1 MEQADATRCG
11 HCRAEK
17 EVVSMSASAR
27 RGLWLLPL
35 AGVLTGVPWFEFIHV
50 RPGQP
55 HVARDEALRA
65 LSLGDQVA
73 TYAYGAGFLCLLF
86 GLLALHASV
95 MSRRPGLVTLGAV
108 VLDVLAVAL
117 LLSVQIGVLALAR
130 PIAAEL
136 YLSGHEDTAPLVL
149 QLSGG
154 AFGARVMGFL
164 LATIFIALLGAIAT
178 GTAIWRS
185 GAVRKWAAVLFAI
198 GFVLTM
204 TDFPL
209 IGWVGSAL
217 LVSVGGWIAWAVTR
231 SAVATTKDAPPA
243 PAGDR
248 LAEA

>member
-1 MEQADATRCG
+1 
-11 HCRAEK
+11 
-17 EVVSMSASAR
+17 MSTSAR

-50 RPGQP
+50 GPGQP

-73 TYAYGAGFLCLLF
+73 VYAYAAGFLCLLF

-95 MSRRPGLVTLGAV
+95 MSRRPGVVTLAAV
-108 VLDVLAVAL
+108 VLDEV
-117 LLSVQIGVLALAR
+117 GVLALAR

-154 AFGARVMGFL
+154 TFGARVMGFL
-164 LATIFIALLGAIAT
+164 LGTIFIALLGAIAT
-178 GTAIWRS
+178 GAAIWRS
-185 GAVRKWAAVLFAI
+185 GAVPKWAAVLFAI

-204 TDFPL
+204 TDTPL
-209 IGWVGSAL
+209 IGWFGSAL
-217 LVSVGGWIAWAVTR
+217 LFGVGSWIAWAVTR
-231 SAVATTKDAPPA
+231 SAVATTKDAPSA